1 MLRREA
7 GELNIIVHYPTAP
20 EGIAALRDKVSNE
33 HAAVI
38 SRYLQNLPCP
48 KEQKLD
54 LIKAIQ
60 ETVEL

>member
-1 MLRREA
+1 M
-7 GELNIIVHYPTAP
+7 NIIVHYPTAP